1 MKQLQMITRAMEM
14 FIAIFGTSLN
24 LKEVLQAAFMNIW
37 IVCLWKRE
45 IVIYILRLYLIIVA
59 VKIKIMYLA
68 SLYMYAVTTIPNLKA
83 ITYKYLIKGH
93 TQKAWG
99 KAGKVRDALTGTG
112 RGPSVPPMTEQENNV
127 LMISCRAAMFGFT
140 DQETSFVS

>member
-1 MKQLQMITRAMEM
+1 M
-14 FIAIFGTSLN
+14 SL
-24 LKEVLQAAFMNIW
+24 KAGD
-37 IVCLWKRE
+37 RD
-45 IVIYILRLYLIIVA
+45 IYITFISDNCCGQNKNNV
-59 VKIKIMYLA
+59 MYLA